1 MHVVLSADNN
11 YARPLAVTMMS
22 VLCNRRDDDDIFFHV
37 LDGGI
42 HPGNRHRIID
52 MVTARSASIEFLSI
66 PSDLFSGMSL
76 NITAENHISLAAYY
90 RLLIPSLIKADR
102 CIYMDCDMIC
112 RTSLAPLWN
121 TPLDNNLAGAVK
133 DIDEDKQRQRLGL
146 RRYFNS
152 GLFLMNLRGMREES
166 CQEKFF
172 HFIKSES
179 SRIVMHDQDVLNCVL
194 HNRIYEL
201 DMTWNCQVCKTHQC
215 HITGF
220 YDLSKNASILHFIGH
235 KKPWMFGCTSPMSNI
250 YKDYFKYIPFS
261 KLKYSLFMLLNNL
274 YGENICTIK

>member
-1 MHVVLSADNN
+1 MLSADNN

-42 HPGNRHRIID
+42 HPENRRRIID
-52 MVTARSASIEFLSI
+52 MVMARSASIEFLSI
-66 PSDLFSGMSL
+66 PSDQFSGMSL
-76 NITAENHISLAAYY
+76 NITMENHISLAAYY

-102 CIYMDCDMIC
+102 CIYMDCDIIC

-152 GLFLMNLRGMREES
+152 GIFLMNLCGMREES

-172 HFIKSES
+172 LFIEKEHR
-179 SRIVMHDQDVLNCVL
+179 RIVMHDQDVLNCVL

-215 HITGF
+215 HIAGF

-235 KKPWMFGCTSPMSNI
+235 KKPWML
-250 YKDYFKYIPFS
+250 KYIT
-261 KLKYSLFMLLNNL
+261 KLIILWWFYYYRLIFLF
-274 YGENICTIK
+274 